1 MSNLK
6 QLDLFALFF
15 SRFVLAVFAI
25 GLAVSDV
32 WAQDSLPHSRPK
44 IGLVLSGG
52 GAKGFAHIGV
62 LKVLEKEGIPIDY
75 IGGTSMGAVVGA
87 LYASGY
93 SATQIDSIFKSTDF
107 DALMNDFIPR
117 DAKNFYEKHNDEL
130 YAIAL
135 PFKKFKIGVPS
146 GLSKGIYNYNLLNKL
161 LFHVL
166 PVRDF
171 SQLPIPF
178 YCVASDIETGKE
190 YMLDKGYLPK
200 ALLASGAFPSLFS
213 PVEIDDKLLIDGG
226 ATNNFPVEEMKK
238 RGLDVVI
245 GVDVQDEGKGR
256 TDLKDAAKILVQIS
270 NFQMMEK
277 MTDKIKLLDVYIK
290 PDIKKYGVMTF
301 EKGPEIVKKG
311 EEAATALLP
320 KLQQLKGQLREGKT
334 AMVLPADSLWVNNI
348 ILNNSLQKY
357 TRAYVI
363 GKLKLKQNEA
373 VSFADFTAGINR
385 MSATQNFSAIYYQL
399 EQKEGLVDLQFDLE
413 ENPVNTFVKFGLHYD
428 GLFKSGVL
436 ANYTKKKTLFKN
448 DVLSVDLILG
458 DNFRYN
464 LDYYIDNGFYWSFGI
479 KSTFN
484 QFNRNVKID
493 FSDGEILNILGINS
507 LNIDFEDYTNQAYV
521 QTLFVHKFLLG
532 GGVEFKHLKITS
544 TTLENSKPV
553 FENSSYTS
561 VFGNLKYDSLDHKYF
576 PKKGWSFWGECQSY
590 LYSTDYNLD
599 FNRFSMTKSELVFA
613 FPVTKHLTA
622 HVQSEVGFA
631 FGGKSSRY
639 FDFILG
645 GFGANHVH
653 NFRPFYGYDFLSISG
668 NSMIKSAVTLDYNF
682 LKKHH
687 FNAAANFAN
696 VDDYLF
702 DSTHWL
708 TKANYSG
715 YALGYGLETLFG
727 PVELKYTWSPEL
739 TRGFAWVTVGF
750 TF

>member
-6 QLDLFALFF
+6 HLDLFALFF

-25 GLAVSDV
+25 GLAVSDAC
-32 WAQDSLPHSRPK
+32 AQDSLPHSRPK

-161 LFHVL
+161 LFQVL

-190 YMLDKGYLPK
+190 YLLDKGYLPK

-213 PVEIDDKLLIDGG
+213 PVEIDGKLLIDGG

-311 EEAATALLP
+311 EEAANALLP

-348 ILNNSLQKY
+348 ILNTSLQKY

-590 LYSTDYNLD
+590 LYSTDYNHD
-599 FNRFSMTKSELVFA
+599 YNRFSMAKSELVFA

-653 NFRPFYGYDFLSISG
+653 NFRTFYGYDFLSISG

-687 FNAAANFAN
+687 VNAAANFAN

-739 TRGFAWVTVGF
+739 TRGFAWISVGF

>member
-1 MSNLK
+1 MSNPK
-6 QLDLFALFF
+6 QLDLFASFF
-15 SRFVLAVFAI
+15 SRFVLAVFVI
-25 GLAVSDV
+25 GLAVSDA

-135 PFKKFKIGVPS
+135 PFKKFKIGAPS

-213 PVEIDDKLLIDGG
+213 PVEIDGKLLIDGG

-311 EEAATALLP
+311 EEAATVLLP

-334 AMVLPADSLWVNNI
+334 AMVLPADSLRVSNI

-363 GKLKLKQNEA
+363 GKLKLKQNES

-436 ANYTKKKTLFKN
+436 ANYTKKKTIFKN

-590 LYSTDYNLD
+590 LYSTDYNHD
-599 FNRFSMTKSELVFA
+599 FNRFSMAKSELVFA

-653 NFRPFYGYDFLSISG
+653 NFRTFYGYDFLSISG

-687 FNAAANFAN
+687 VNAAANYAN

-739 TRGFAWVTVGF
+739 TRGFAWISVGF

>member
-1 MSNLK
+1 
-6 QLDLFALFF
+6 
-15 SRFVLAVFAI
+15 
-25 GLAVSDV
+25 
-32 WAQDSLPHSRPK
+32 
-44 IGLVLSGG
+44 
-52 GAKGFAHIGV
+52 
-62 LKVLEKEGIPIDY
+62 
-75 IGGTSMGAVVGA
+75 MGAVVGA

-93 SATQIDSIFKSTDF
+93 SATQIDSIFKATDF

-166 PVRDF
+166 PIRDF
-171 SQLPIPF
+171 TQLPIPF

-190 YMLDKGYLPK
+190 YLLDKGYLPK
-200 ALLASGAFPSLFS
+200 ALLASGAFPSWFS
-213 PVEIDDKLLIDGG
+213 PVEIDGKLLIDGG
-226 ATNNFPVEEMKK
+226 ATNNFPVEEMRK
-238 RGLDVVI
+238 RGLDIVI

-277 MTDKIKLLDVYIK
+277 MNDKIKLLDLYIK

-311 EEAATALLP
+311 EEAAIEMLP
-320 KLQQLKGQLREGKT
+320 KLQQLKGQLREGKSS
-334 AMVLPADSLWVNNI
+334 MVVPTDSLRVNNI
-348 ILNNSLQKY
+348 ILNNTLQKY

-363 GKLKLKQNEA
+363 GKLKLKQNAA

-413 ENPVNTFVKFGLHYD
+413 ENPNNTFVKFGLHYD

-448 DVLSVDLILG
+448 DVLSLDLILG

-464 LDYYIDNGFYWSFGI
+464 FDYYIDNGFYWSFGL

-484 QFNRNVKID
+484 QFNRNIKID
-493 FSDGEILNILGINS
+493 FSDGELLAILGINS
-507 LNIDFEDYTNQAYV
+507 INIDFADYTNQAYV

-553 FENSSYTS
+553 FENSSFTS

-576 PKKGWSFWGECQSY
+576 PKKGWSFFGECQSY
-590 LYSTDYNLD
+590 LFSSDYNHD
-599 FNRFSMTKSELVFA
+599 FNPFSMVKSELVFA

-622 HVQSEVGFA
+622 HVQSEVGFS
-631 FGGKSSRY
+631 FGGQSSHY

-645 GFGANHVH
+645 GFGANRVH

-668 NSMIKSAVTLDYNF
+668 NSMIKSAVNLDYTF
-682 LKKHH
+682 FKKHH
-687 FNAAANFAN
+687 FNASANFAN

-702 DSTHWL
+702 NSTHWL

-727 PVELKYTWSPEL
+727 PIELKYTWSPEL
-739 TRGFAWVTVGF
+739 TRGFAWVSVGF

>member
-1 MSNLK
+1 MSNPK
-6 QLDLFALFF
+6 QLDLFASFF

-25 GLAVSDV
+25 GFAVSDV

-62 LKVLEKEGIPIDY
+62 LKVLEKEDIPIDY

-93 SATQIDSIFKSTDF
+93 SATQIDSIFKATDF

-190 YMLDKGYLPK
+190 YVLDKGYLPK

-213 PVEIDDKLLIDGG
+213 PVEIDGKLLIDGG

-311 EEAATALLP
+311 EEAANALLP

-334 AMVLPADSLWVNNI
+334 AMVLPADSLRVSNI
-348 ILNNSLQKY
+348 ILNTTLQKY

-464 LDYYIDNGFYWSFGI
+464 LDYYIDNGFYWSFGL

-590 LYSTDYNLD
+590 LYSTDYNHD
-599 FNRFSMTKSELVFA
+599 FNRFSMAKSELVFA

-687 FNAAANFAN
+687 LNAAANFAN

-702 DSTHWL
+702 NSTHWL

-739 TRGFAWVTVGF
+739 TRGFAWISVGF

>member
-1 MSNLK
+1 
-6 QLDLFALFF
+6 
-15 SRFVLAVFAI
+15 
-25 GLAVSDV
+25 
-32 WAQDSLPHSRPK
+32 
-44 IGLVLSGG
+44 
-52 GAKGFAHIGV
+52 
-62 LKVLEKEGIPIDY
+62 
-75 IGGTSMGAVVGA
+75 
-87 LYASGY
+87 
-93 SATQIDSIFKSTDF
+93 
-107 DALMNDFIPR
+107 
-117 DAKNFYEKHNDEL
+117 
-130 YAIAL
+130 
-135 PFKKFKIGVPS
+135 
-146 GLSKGIYNYNLLNKL
+146 
-161 LFHVL
+161 VL

-190 YMLDKGYLPK
+190 YVLDKGYLPK

-213 PVEIDDKLLIDGG
+213 PVEIDGKLLIDGG

-311 EEAATALLP
+311 EEAANALLP

-334 AMVLPADSLWVNNI
+334 AMVLTADSLRVSNI
-348 ILNNSLQKY
+348 ILNTSLQKY

-599 FNRFSMTKSELVFA
+599 FNRFSMAKSELVFA

-687 FNAAANFAN
+687 VNAAANFAN

-702 DSTHWL
+702 NSTHWL

-739 TRGFAWVTVGF
+739 TRGFAWISVGF

>member
-1 MSNLK
+1 M
-6 QLDLFALFF
+6 FF
-15 SRFVLAVFAI
+15 SPFPDCLRLLVLAFVLYCCGSTAV
-25 GLAVSDV
+25 L
-32 WAQDSLPHSRPK
+32 AQDSLPHARPK

-75 IGGTSMGAVVGA
+75 IAGTSMGAVVGA

-93 SATQIDSIFKSTDF
+93 SATQIDSIFMATDF

-117 DAKNFYEKHNDEL
+117 DAKNFYEKRNDEL
-130 YAIAL
+130 YAISL
-135 PFKKFKIGVPS
+135 PFTNFKIGVPS

-161 LFHVL
+161 LFRVL
-166 PVRDF
+166 PIRDF

-178 YCVASDIETGKE
+178 YCIASDIETGKE
-190 YMLDKGYLPK
+190 YLLDKGYLPK

-213 PVEIDDKLLIDGG
+213 PVEIDGKLLIDGG

-238 RGLDVVI
+238 RGIDLVI
-245 GVDVQDEGKGR
+245 GVDVQDEVKSR
-256 TDLKDAAKILVQIS
+256 LDLKDAAKILVQIS

-277 MTDKIKLLDVYIK
+277 MNDKIKLLDLYIK

-301 EKGPEIVKKG
+301 EKGAEIVKKG
-311 EEAATALLP
+311 EEAAVEMLP
-320 KLQQLKGQLREGKT
+320 KLQQLKGQFWEGKS
-334 AMVLPADSLWVNNI
+334 AMIAPADSVRVSNI
-348 ILNNSLQKY
+348 MLNNNLQKY
-357 TRAYVI
+357 TRAYVM
-363 GKLKLKQNEA
+363 GKLKFKQNTT

-385 MSATQNFSAIYYQL
+385 MSATQNFSAIYYQF
-399 EQKEGLVDLQFDLE
+399 EQKDGRVDLQFDLE
-413 ENPVNTFVKFGLHYD
+413 ENPNNTFVKFGLHYD

-464 LDYYIDNGFYWSFGI
+464 FDYYIDNGFYWSFGL

-493 FSDGEILNILGINS
+493 FSNGELLAILGINS

-521 QTLFVHKFLLG
+521 QTLFAHKFLLS
-532 GGVEFKHLKITS
+532 GGVEYKHLKITS

-553 FENSSYTS
+553 FENSGFTS

-576 PKKGWSFWGECQSY
+576 PKKGWSFFGECQSY
-590 LYSTDYNLD
+590 LFSSDYNHD
-599 FNRFSMTKSELVFA
+599 FNRFSMAKSELVFA
-613 FPVTKHLTA
+613 FPVSHHLTA
-622 HVQSEVGFA
+622 HVQSEVGFS
-631 FGGKSSRY
+631 FGGQNSHY

-668 NSMIKSAVTLDYNF
+668 NSMIKSVVNLDYTF
-682 LKKHH
+682 FKKHH
-687 FNAAANFAN
+687 VNAAANFAN

-702 DSTHWL
+702 NSTHWL

-727 PVELKYTWSPEL
+727 PIELKYTWSPEL
-739 TRGFAWVTVGF
+739 TRGFAWVSVGF

>member
-6 QLDLFALFF
+6 QLDLFASFF

-25 GLAVSDV
+25 GLAVSDAC
-32 WAQDSLPHSRPK
+32 AQDSLPHSRPK

>member
-1 MSNLK
+1 MFFFSFSNSLR
-6 QLDLFALFF
+6 LFVVVFALWCCG
-15 SRFVLAVFAI
+15 STAVL
-25 GLAVSDV
+25 
-32 WAQDSLPHSRPK
+32 AQDSLPHTRPK

-62 LKVLEKEGIPIDY
+62 LKVLEKEGISIDY

-93 SATQIDSIFKSTDF
+93 SATQIDSIFMATDF

-161 LFHVL
+161 LFQVL
-166 PVRDF
+166 PIRDF
-171 SQLPIPF
+171 SQLPTPF

-190 YMLDKGYLPK
+190 YLLDKGYLPK

-213 PVEIDDKLLIDGG
+213 PVEIDGKLLIDGG
-226 ATNNFPVEEMKK
+226 ATNNFPVEEMRK
-238 RGLDVVI
+238 RGMDVVI

-256 TDLKDAAKILVQIS
+256 LDLKDAAKILVQIS

-277 MTDKIKLLDVYIK
+277 MNDKIKLLDLYIK

-301 EKGPEIVKKG
+301 EKGSEIVKKG
-311 EEAATALLP
+311 EEAATEMLP
-320 KLQQLKGQLREGKT
+320 KLQQLKGQFREGKSS
-334 AMVLPADSLWVNNI
+334 MVVPADSLRVNNI
-348 ILNNSLQKY
+348 ILNNTLQKY

-363 GKLKLKQNEA
+363 GKLKIKQNAA

-385 MSATQNFSAIYYQL
+385 MAATQNFSAIYYQL

-413 ENPVNTFVKFGLHYD
+413 ENPNNTFVKFGLHYD

-448 DVLSVDLILG
+448 DVLSLDLILG

-464 LDYYIDNGFYWSFGI
+464 FDYYIDNGFYWSFGL

-493 FSDGEILNILGINS
+493 FSDGELLEILGINS
-507 LNIDFEDYTNQAYV
+507 INIDYADYTNQAYV

-532 GGVEFKHLKITS
+532 GGVEFKHLKISS

-553 FENSSYTS
+553 FENSSFTS

-576 PKKGWSFWGECQSY
+576 PKKGWSFFAECQSY
-590 LYSTDYNLD
+590 LFSSDYNRD
-599 FNRFSMTKSELVFA
+599 FNRFSMAKSELVFA

-622 HVQSEVGFA
+622 HVQSEVGFS
-631 FGGKSSRY
+631 FGGQSSHY

-645 GFGANHVH
+645 GFGANRVH

-668 NSMIKSAVTLDYNF
+668 NSMIMSAVNLDYTF
-682 LKKHH
+682 FKKHH

-702 DSTHWL
+702 NSTHWL

-727 PVELKYTWSPEL
+727 PIELKYTWSPEL
-739 TRGFAWVTVGF
+739 TRGFAWVSVGF